1 MPRAGKQKKFRIV
14 VAEKN
19 TKCRTIACDLVKRLH
34 CIPIPVESV
43 PEALDAIR
51 THQTDLVLLDVDLAR
66 LENLDAVHTIR
77 QIAPL
82 VPIVMMS
89 QVFTPT
95 LARRLCDRGVQSFLV
110 KPIQLDQ
117 LAMTL
122 FRYLL

>member
-1 MPRAGKQKKFRIV
+1 MAAAGQQKKFRIV

-19 TKCRTIACDLVKRLH
+19 TKCRTLACDLVERLH
-34 CIPIPVESV
+34 CLPIPVVSV
-43 PEALDAIR
+43 HDTLNAIR
-51 THQTDLVLLDVDLAR
+51 ARRTDLVLLDVDLAR
-66 LENLDAVHTIR
+66 QENMDAVNTIR

-89 QVFTPT
+89 PVFTPT
-95 LARRLCDRGVQSFLV
+95 LARRLCDRGIQSFLV